1 MSSRRCNADPVLSN
15 REGAPDAGWV
25 KTGLNGRYPPDCEIP
40 KRPNVTNL
48 LMPRDIADQM
58 SISNRADEGL
68 KPAVLRAVLV
78 LGLIYVFLVGV
89 SSLESGIK
97 LLGADVQESLF
108 STVRN
113 PLAGL
118 FVGILGTVLVQS
130 SSASTSLIVG
140 LVASG
145 VLGFEYAVPM
155 VMGANIGTTVT
166 NTLVSLGHVRRTAEF
181 TRAFA
186 AAVVH
191 DFFNVVV
198 VAVLLPLELFTG
210 AISSLAERISDL
222 LVGSSG
228 TEWNSPVK
236 ALVKKPVGW
245 LEEMWSGFG
254 ADGNAL
260 GTLLVICGVVTVLLA
275 LAFVTK
281 AMRRL
286 VARRVERSLNTALG
300 RGSGVVALMVGLVI
314 TISVQSSS
322 ITTSML
328 IPLCAAGVV
337 TLRNAY
343 PVTLGANVGTT
354 ITALLAAL
362 ATSRP
367 EALTIAL
374 VHTLFTAAG
383 ILLLY
388 PVTALRQIPIRGAEA
403 LARVAVERRLLAVVY
418 VMGMF
423 VTVPLLGVALL
434 S

>member
-1 MSSRRCNADPVLSN
+1 MPYHNVEQLTVPDRVDSGRMPPV
-15 REGAPDAGWV
+15 A
-25 KTGLNGRYPPDCEIP
+25 
-40 KRPNVTNL
+40 
-48 LMPRDIADQM
+48 
-58 SISNRADEGL
+58 RA
-68 KPAVLRAVLV
+68 ALV

-97 LLGADVQESLF
+97 LLGADVQETLF

-130 SSASTSLIVG
+130 SSASTSVIVG

-145 VLGFEYAVPM
+145 VLGFEFAVPM

-166 NTLVSLGHVRRTAEF
+166 NTLVSLAHLRRSAEF
-181 TRAFA
+181 MRAFA

-191 DFFNVVV
+191 DFFNVVIV
-198 VAVLLPLELFTG
+198 LVLLPLELLTG
-210 AISSLAERISDL
+210 AISGLAERITEP
-222 LVGSSG
+222 LVGAAG
-228 TEWNSPVK
+228 TEWRSPIK
-236 ALVKKPVGW
+236 GLVKQPVGW
-245 LEEMWSGFG
+245 LEDLWSGFG
-254 ADGNAL
+254 ANGDAL
-260 GTLLVICGVVTVLLA
+260 GTLLVVCGVATVLLA

-281 AMRRL
+281 NMRRL
-286 VARRVERSLNTALG
+286 VAQRVEHSLNMALG
-300 RGSGVVALMVGLVI
+300 KGSGIVALLVGLVI

-328 IPLCAAGVV
+328 IPLSAAGVL

-374 VHTLFTAAG
+374 VHTLFNIGG

-388 PVTALRQIPIRGAEA
+388 PITALRQIPIRGAEI
-403 LARVAVERRLLAVVY
+403 LARLAVDRRLLAVAY
-418 VMGMF
+418 VAGMF
-423 VTVPLLGVALL
+423 IAVPFIGVALL